1 MTSSLIENQ
10 NKVQSYRVRM
20 IQEKSGHASS
30 LDPKDNVTV
39 GALEDLNLEDFFNF
53 DPTYS
58 EEEIFDVLL
67 AENEEHLPQEAIE
80 WIKNAKAPHS
90 TLNWLKIGH
99 LQIYYQLRRAL
110 IIGPLQQFR
119 GEEII
124 IGLAGFMSL
133 FRRLSKLETEV
144 ETDLGLAKSDVV
156 LLEDVKGAPLKSW
169 QHANDR
175 AKVNALRRLHYLQ
188 LKKRLEFP
196 NPGLSKTVKILF
208 NALKEQ
214 EEISLRLDWI
224 EESLKVCENLYEV
237 ANSRIANFSYFY
249 RTYKS
254 ELLIFSLLLVQAI
267 TIAIAL
273 W

>member
-1 MTSSLIENQ
+1 MTSSLVENQ

-20 IQEKSGHASS
+20 VQEKSGHSSS
-30 LDPKDNVTV
+30 LDPKDNAKA
-39 GALEDLNLEDFFNF
+39 GALEELKFEDFFNF

-58 EEEIFDVLL
+58 EEEMFDVLL
-67 AENEEHLPQEAIE
+67 SESEELLPQEAIE
-80 WIKNAKAPHS
+80 WLKSSQAPHS

-110 IIGPLQQFR
+110 IIGPLHQFR

-144 ETDLGLAKSDVV
+144 ETDLALAKSDVV

-169 QHANDR
+169 QYANDR

-196 NPGLSKTVKILF
+196 NSGLNKTAKILF
-208 NALKEQ
+208 NELKEQ
-214 EEISLRLDWI
+214 EEVSLRLGWI

-254 ELLIFSLLLVQAI
+254 ELLILSLLLVQAVVA
-267 TIAIAL
+267 AIAF